1 MTSPISD
8 TFGTNV
14 IKSKKMF
21 RNVSALLIAVFSF
34 CCCSHKV
41 NTTDVPD
48 IKGKLLNGD
57 SVALRTIAKDKLT
70 VVNVWGIF
78 CGPCMKELPIL
89 QSVYEKYRNHKGFDF
104 ITIAMDNETE
114 LNRFLNTTDTT
125 DPYRKMFVH
134 SNLGHFSLPTL
145 SVLPHG
151 YTHIYGGY
159 AFFQDSTECRT
170 INRMIKS
177 NAVPTTLI
185 YNPKGN
191 LVFKQI
197 GSFDND
203 QLLTHEIDSLL
214 SL

>member
-1 MTSPISD
+1 MRELNRKISKR
-8 TFGTNV
+8 
-14 IKSKKMF
+14 II
-21 RNVSALLIAVFSF
+21 RHVSALLVAVFSF

-41 NTTDVPD
+41 NTTEVPN

-70 VVNVWGIF
+70 IVNVWGIF

-89 QSVYEKYRNHKGFDF
+89 QSVYEKYKGHKGFAF
-104 ITIAMDNETE
+104 ITIALDNEAE
-114 LNRFLNTTDTT
+114 LNRFLSATDTT
-125 DPYRKMFVH
+125 DQYRKMFFY
-134 SNLGHFSLPTL
+134 SNIGNFSLPTL

-151 YTHIYGGY
+151 YTNIYGGY
-159 AFFQDSTECRT
+159 AIVQDSNECRT

-177 NAVPTTLI
+177 NAIPTTLI
-185 YNPKGN
+185 YNPNGN

-203 QLLTHEIDSLL
+203 QLLTRNIDSLL

>member
-1 MTSPISD
+1 MI
-8 TFGTNV
+8 
-14 IKSKKMF
+14 
-21 RNVSALLIAVFSF
+21 RNVSALLIAVVLFG
-34 CCCSHKV
+34 CSSRNV

-70 VVNVWGIF
+70 VVNVWGVF
-78 CGPCMKELPIL
+78 CEPCMKELPII
-89 QSVYEKYRNHKGFDF
+89 QRVYEKYKNHKSFAF
-104 ITIAMDNETE
+104 ITIAMDNEKE
-114 LNRFLNTTDTT
+114 LHRFLNATDTT
-125 DPYRKMFVH
+125 DMYRKMFLY
-134 SNLGHFSLPTL
+134 SNLRHFSLPTL
-145 SVLPHG
+145 AYLPHG

-159 AFFQDSTECRT
+159 AIVEDSAECR
-170 INRMIKS
+170 NLDRMIKS

-185 YNPKGN
+185 YNSTGT